1 MRCREFARPLPIARA
16 GTLTPTSP
24 QVHVYDL
31 SENKSEPICEQ
42 KVVRKAKLTKLAFNL
57 QGAGCPVLVVRAR
70 VELSR
75 GQRGHW

>member
-1 MRCREFARPLPIARA
+1 MPIARA
-16 GTLTPTSP
+16 GTLALTSP

-31 SENKSEPICEQ
+31 SENESEPICEQ

-75 GQRGHW
+75 GQRGRW